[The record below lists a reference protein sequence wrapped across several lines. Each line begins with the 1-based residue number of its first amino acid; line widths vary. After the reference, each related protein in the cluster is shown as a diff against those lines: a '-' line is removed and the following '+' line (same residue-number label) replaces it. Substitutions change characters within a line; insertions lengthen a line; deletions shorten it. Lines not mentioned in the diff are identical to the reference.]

1 MTAAAS
7 SKLKPE
13 PEREFE
19 RKQRRCLKCRKLF
32 MSDWLGERIARIV
45 RLKRTGATGEAGFL
59 KRRRIDGR
67 P

>member
-1 MTAAAS
+1 MVALRR

-13 PEREFE
+13 PEREHE
-19 RKQRRCLKCRKLF
+19 SKQRRCLKCRKLF

-45 RLKRTGATGEAGFL
+45 RLKRTGATGEAAFL

>member
-32 MSDWLGERIARIV
+32 MSDWLGERICPHCKTKKDWR
-45 RLKRTGATGEAGFL
+45 G
-59 KRRRIDGR
+59 GR
-67 P
+67 GWLPKA